1 MRIHQV
7 TFNLTADDLTSMIH
21 EFAPE
26 AKFRIVDVSPNGIH
40 GHIKLL
46 LWNVDFIARPRSTED
61 GVVSLE
67 ISASKL
73 VPIPPALVQ
82 RQLKEAIKD
91 APSGID
97 VIQQALK
104 VHLPSILA
112 PFAIQ
117 LNVRELRCGEGVLHL
132 AVEDIDLP
140 TFQQLTQSL
149 RKE

>member
-1 MRIHQV
+1 LRIHQV

-26 AKFRIVDVSPNGIH
+26 AKFRIADISPEGIH
-40 GHIKLL
+40 GQIKLL
-46 LWNVDFIARPRSTED
+46 LWSVDFMARPRSTQD

-82 RQLKEAIKD
+82 RQLKEAMKD
-91 APSGID
+91 APNGID

-104 VHLPSILA
+104 VHLPSILG
-112 PFAIQ
+112 PFGIR
-117 LNVRELRCGEGVLHL
+117 LNIRELRCGDGVLHL

-140 TFQQLTQSL
+140 TFQQLTQSI
-149 RKE
+149 RKD